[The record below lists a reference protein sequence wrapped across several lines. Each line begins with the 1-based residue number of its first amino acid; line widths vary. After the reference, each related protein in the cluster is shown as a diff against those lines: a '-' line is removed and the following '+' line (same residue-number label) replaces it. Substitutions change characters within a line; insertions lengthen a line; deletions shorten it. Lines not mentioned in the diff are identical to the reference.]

1 MLAQQQQLNSTA
13 HARCFITLVKINDCR
28 LIAMIDSDATD
39 NFMAR
44 ALVEREKYSTRKKSD
59 AYNLMI
65 VDENPLLDKN
75 EKMNKEMKL
84 LSIAI

>member
-1 MLAQQQQLNSTA
+1 MLAQQQQLNSIA
-13 HARCFITLVKINDCR
+13 HARCFTTSVKVNGR
-28 LIAMIDSDATD
+28 RFIAMVDSDATN

-44 ALVEREKYSTRKKSD
+44 ALVKKKGYSTQKKPN

-65 VDENPLLDKN
+65 VDGNPLLDEN
-75 EKMNKEMKL
+75 ERVDKETKP

>member
-1 MLAQQQQLNSTA
+1 MLAQQQQLNLTA
-13 HARCFITLVKINDCR
+13 HARCFITSVKVNDCR
-28 LIAMIDSDATD
+28 FIAMINSGATS

-44 ALVEREKYSTRKKSD
+44 ALVKKEGYSTQNKSN

-65 VDENPLLDKN
+65 VDGNSLLDEN
-75 EKMNKEMKL
+75 EKVNKETKP